1 MKYLL
6 KRGAGV
12 GMAAGAMMAM
22 FSMLA
27 MAVSGNGF
35 WTPLNAIAH
44 TLWKGA
50 PLDGQF
56 SLRAL
61 VVGVV
66 VDQRVGRRCIHSL
79 GAVLRTCG
87 VRNDGGGAG
96 RPHCD
101 GLLRTGV
108 GQPVRVA

>member
-50 PLDGQF
+50 PLDGRF
-56 SLRAL
+56 NWRC
-61 VVGVV
+61 
-66 VDQRVGRRCIHSL
+66 GRRSTSRPPMHSPP
-79 GAVLRTCG
+79 GCCSSHMRCSE
-87 VRNDGGGAG
+87 
-96 RPHCD
+96 
-101 GLLRTGV
+101 
-108 GQPVRVA
+108 